1 MDIFFYLFS
10 SIIVLGSVGVVT
22 SANPVYA
29 VLWLVFTFLN
39 SSAIFILLGAEFIA
53 MTIVVVYVGAVAVLF
68 LFVVMMLRVGEDRK
82 QDHSFGKVLGNKFIS
97 IGLMFLLVVDLCL
110 IIKAS
115 FSDRYDIAYLSNP
128 HNNETTNTHLIGQIL
143 YTDYLV
149 PFQVSGLILLTAMIG
164 SIVLTLRKREGVRKQ
179 VASSQL
185 LRDPK
190 KSIELTKVKFK
201 EGIDG
206 IKYD

>member
-1 MDIFFYLFS
+1 MDIFFYIFS

-22 SANPVYA
+22 STNPVYA

-39 SSAIFILLGAEFIA
+39 SSAIFVLLGAEFIA

-82 QDHSFGKVLGNKFIS
+82 KDHSFRKILVNKFIS
-97 IGLMFLLVVDLCL
+97 IGLMILLIVDLCL
-110 IIKAS
+110 IVRAS
-115 FSDRYDIAYLSNP
+115 FSDGYDTAYLSNP

-143 YTDYLV
+143 YTDYIV

-185 LRDPK
+185 LRDAK

>member
-22 SANPVYA
+22 STNPVYA

-39 SSAIFILLGAEFIA
+39 SSAIFVLLGAEFIA

-68 LFVVMMLRVGEDRK
+68 LFVVMMLRVGENGKKDQSFRK
-82 QDHSFGKVLGNKFIS
+82 FLGNKFIS
-97 IGLMFLLVVDLCL
+97 IGLMILLVIDLCL
-110 IIKAS
+110 IIRAS
-115 FSDRYDIAYLSNP
+115 FAGGYDIAYLSNP
-128 HNNETTNTHLIGQIL
+128 HNNETANTHLIGQIL
-143 YTDYLV
+143 YTDYIV
-149 PFQVSGLILLTAMIG
+149 PFQVCGLILLTAMIG